1 MKVKICGISNIK
13 DLKFCIDNGADFCG
27 FILNYPKSHRFISFE
42 KALELTSL
50 KRKETKFVGVLV
62 NPNDEELKVYS
73 KLNLDY
79 FQIYGNYDNKKII
92 EIKAKYKKKII
103 LSLQIKNKKDILNY
117 KNVMDS
123 ADIILWDSSGLE
135 ESVSRKYDWI
145 KSAPDNITKMIA
157 GNIDIDKLE
166 VISKLADIVDVSG
179 ALETNKVKDLYK
191 IKKFLKKIKELND

>member
-92 EIKAKYKKKII
+92 EIKAKYEKKII

-135 ESVSRKYDWI
+135 ESVSWKYDWI

>member
-135 ESVSRKYDWI
+135 ESVSWKYDWI

-179 ALETNKVKDLYK
+179 ALETNKVKYLYK

>member
-13 DLKFCIDNGADFCG
+13 DLKFCINNGADFCG

-50 KRKETKFVGVLV
+50 KKKETKFVGVLV
-62 NPNDEELKVYS
+62 NPSDEELKVYS
-73 KLNLDY
+73 RLNLDY

-117 KNVMDS
+117 KNVKDT

-135 ESVSRKYDWI
+135 QSVSWEYDWI

-166 VISKLADIVDVSG
+166 IISKLADIVDVSG

-191 IKKFLKKIKELND
+191 IKKFLEKVKELND

>member
-135 ESVSRKYDWI
+135 ESVSWKYDWI

>member
-42 KALELTSL
+42 KAIELTSL

-135 ESVSRKYDWI
+135 ESVSWKYDWI